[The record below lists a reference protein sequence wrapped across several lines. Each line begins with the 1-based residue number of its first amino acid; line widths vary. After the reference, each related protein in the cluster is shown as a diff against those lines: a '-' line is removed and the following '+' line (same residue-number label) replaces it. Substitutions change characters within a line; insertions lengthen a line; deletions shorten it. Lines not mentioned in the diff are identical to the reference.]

1 MKKIMV
7 LEYLKIKAFR
17 RLEKFKSSALHYF
30 STLYH
35 FNIAILPLNKIKLN
49 EVIIKTR
56 NSIIILNCK
65 KMRLILIFILKIQAE
80 KLEFHCLEGDL
91 DGNCEVRKILD
102 A

>member
-35 FNIAILPLNKIKLN
+35 FNIAILPLIKIKLN
-49 EVIIKTR
+49 EVIIETR
-56 NSIIILNCK
+56 IGIIILSCEKNE
-65 KMRLILIFILKIQAE
+65 IDFDFSIGDPGGTAE
-80 KLEFHCLEGDL
+80 FRMLEGQY
-91 DGNCEVRKILD
+91 RY
-102 A
+102 